1 MEIPHFKV
9 TTDLHVAKSSG
20 QFSIFILLDLSAAL
34 DTANS
39 LLFDTLLKSIPWA
52 LNPPDFPSASLVALS
67 QFALFIPCL
76 CNLFLWG
83 YSWLHAVLL
92 FPYEVISLL
101 ITPNIIR
108 L

>member
-1 MEIPHFKV
+1 MEFPH
-9 TTDLHVAKSSG
+9 HVAKPSG

-34 DTANS
+34 DTNS

-52 LNPPDFPSASLVALS
+52 LNPPDFTSASLVALS

-76 CNLFLWG
+76 CNLFLCG
-83 YSWLHAVLL
+83 FSWLHAALL